1 MKNTIDPNKIYTV
14 PQVAE
19 ILGIHPETLKRYIRE
34 GKIRAKR
41 IGHGYKI
48 LGQEIINIVSVVS

>member
-1 MKNTIDPNKIYTV
+1 MKTIDNNKIYTV
-14 PQVAE
+14 ADAAA
-19 ILGIHPETLKRYIRE
+19 ILGIHPETLKRHIRE

-48 LGQEIINIVSVVS
+48 LGQAIIDAVTAL